1 MNKEFTEAERM
12 TIIITALLSV
22 GETEFSS
29 FMQHTSK
36 ALQVCLIGRSAQH
49 IGTEELKF
57 RIPWDA
63 APKLKKKAE
72 GLNDKARRGLE
83 KQFKL
88 ALSDVFWD
96 YPIIMFSTVTN
107 EASEPSA

>member
-36 ALQVCLIGRSAQH
+36 ALRVRLIGRSAQH
-49 IGTEELKF
+49 KGTAELEF

-63 APKLKKKAE
+63 ALKLKKKAE
-72 GLNDKARRGLE
+72 ELNDKARRGME

-88 ALSDVFWD
+88 ALGDVFSE
-96 YPIIMFSTVTN
+96 YPMITFSTVTN
-107 EASEPSA
+107 EGPELSI